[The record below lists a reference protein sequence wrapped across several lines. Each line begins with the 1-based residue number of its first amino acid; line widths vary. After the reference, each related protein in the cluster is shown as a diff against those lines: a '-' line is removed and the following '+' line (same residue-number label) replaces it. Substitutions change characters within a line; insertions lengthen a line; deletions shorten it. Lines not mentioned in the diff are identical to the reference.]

1 MIFNVVLII
10 YRTLFRLKTTDML
23 TKYIRISTMYA
34 KKIMNNKNMY
44 AVE

>member
-10 YRTLFRLKTTDML
+10 YRTLFRWKTTDML
-23 TKYIRISTMYA
+23 TKNIRISTMYA